1 MPTDLIKVINKL
13 EEAQEL
19 KPFEKSTNFRT
30 YLITKK
36 RKTV

>member
-1 MPTDLIKVINKL
+1 MPADLIKVINKL
-13 EEAQEL
+13 EKTQEL
-19 KPFEKSTNFRT
+19 KPFKKSTNFRT